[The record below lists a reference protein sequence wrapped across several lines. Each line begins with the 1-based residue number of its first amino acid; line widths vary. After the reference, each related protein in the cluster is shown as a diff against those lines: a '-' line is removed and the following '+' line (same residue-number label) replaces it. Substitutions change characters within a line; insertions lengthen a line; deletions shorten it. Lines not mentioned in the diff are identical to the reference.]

1 MIRSTYEKY
10 IKKIN
15 IWFAL
20 FAMMFSAMLIISRH
34 IFNLEAGI
42 STIESVYVTDFHF
55 VDLIAWIG
63 VVPIVYILI
72 KIAVFLCTAGETVF
86 FQEERKGKRGVLVF
100 SGSLV
105 LLLLLW
111 FPYLPSYWPGGIYS
125 DTVDSINVALHKD
138 VMDNHNP
145 ILYTLIWRFMFWV
158 TGAFS
163 GEGEY
168 GGLKLFTVVQT
179 LLMALAL
186 AYFIYWCYRWGIHKA
201 FVLLCLLIFAMFSL
215 YPFYGI
221 SLWKDTLFS
230 LVVFIFSIFL
240 YHILLGKSDSEENV
254 SCGNISGINL
264 TEYCLFSILIIFLRN
279 NGIYVAAFYSVMI
292 TALCLKRKKMAMKIG
307 IASLVILLI
316 SGIIQGPVYD
326 QCGYNVN
333 RATESFGIPLQQ
345 VAYIVSTD
353 GIVMQEDREVI
364 EQMMPIERWREL
376 YNPLVVDTIKF
387 SPEFDRYYLEEKSG
401 EFIKMYLHLVLK
413 NPVKAGKAYL
423 LSTLG
428 FWNICENSS
437 TAYICDFHFGNAEYF
452 MSDYFDYYLDIS
464 FRNFAEPKSYL
475 SAAIFVWLLLGTI
488 FICLWK
494 RNFKG
499 IAVLMPTF
507 GVWLSI
513 MAATPVAFSFRYVYA
528 LFLCTPLYLLVCV
541 RSFRKEKVE
550 MEEIFQ
556 EEKLELTD
564 NGEQYK
570 IK

>member
-1 MIRSTYEKY
+1 MIQIIYKKY

-15 IWFAL
+15 IWFAF
-20 FAMMFSAMLIISRH
+20 FAMLFSAMLIISRH

-42 STIESVYVTDFHF
+42 STVESVYVTDFHF
-55 VDLIAWIG
+55 VDVIAWIG
-63 VVPIVYILI
+63 VVPIVYILL
-72 KIAVFLCTAGETVF
+72 KMATFLCAAGETVF
-86 FQEERKGKRGVLVF
+86 FQEERKGKRGLWVF
-100 SGSLV
+100 AGSFV
-105 LLLLLW
+105 LLLLCW

-125 DTVDSINVALHKD
+125 DTVDSINVALYKD

-145 ILYTLIWRFMFWV
+145 ILYTLIWRFMFWI

-168 GGLKLFTVVQT
+168 GGLKLFTVMQT
-179 LLMALAL
+179 LLMALVL
-186 AYFIYWCYRWGIHKA
+186 AYFIYRCYRWGIHKSY
-201 FVLLCLLIFAMFSL
+201 VLLCLLIFAVFSL

-230 LVVFIFSIFL
+230 LVVFAFSVFL
-240 YHILLGKSDSEENV
+240 YHIFLGEGDPEKNA
-254 SCGNISGINL
+254 SCRNISGIQL
-264 TEYCLFSILIIFLRN
+264 AEYCLFSILIIFLRN

-292 TALCLKRKKMAMKIG
+292 IVLCWKRRKMAMKIG
-307 IASLVILLI
+307 LASLVILFV

-326 QCGYNVN
+326 KCGYNVN
-333 RATESFGIPLQQ
+333 RSTESFGIPLQQ

-387 SPEFDRYYLEEKSG
+387 SPEFDHFYLEENSRG
-401 EFIKMYLHLVLK
+401 FMKMYLRMALR
-413 NPVKAGKAYL
+413 NPVKSVKAYL
-423 LSTLG
+423 LSTMG
-428 FWNICENSS
+428 FWNICESSS
-437 TAYICDFHFGNAEYF
+437 TAYICNFHFGNAEYF

-475 SAAIFVWLLLGTI
+475 SAAIFAWLLLATI
-488 FICLWK
+488 FICLGK

-499 IAVLMPTF
+499 LAVLMPTL

-528 LFLCTPLYLLVCV
+528 LFLCAPLYLLVCV
-541 RSFRKEKVE
+541 RSFRKEKE
-550 MEEIFQ
+550 KAEDFIQ

-564 NGEQYK
+564 KGEPYR